1 MCIRY
6 IYTKQLIVMISGY
19 YIQYNKGD
27 YIYLPVNAERVNS
40 VTFKNN
46 GSNISTYNVSDN
58 GDANQK
64 VDYAYYLTTSQE
76 IDEAYI
82 NYD

>member
-1 MCIRY
+1 
-6 IYTKQLIVMISGY
+6 MISGS

-40 VTFKNN
+40 VAFKNN
-46 GSNISTYNVSDN
+46 GSTTTYNVSDN

-64 VDYAYYLTTSQE
+64 IDYDIT
-76 IDEAYI
+76 
-82 NYD
+82 